1 MWITTDRCQFLPWC
15 QRLSG
20 ALYKYNSWLFFNRT
34 RLPVS
39 LTDSGFRTKPHST
52 ETAVVY
58 LTDYILEHME
68 RQMITG
74 AVFIGLKKA
83 FDLVYHKCL
92 LFKLEH
98 YGVRGLVPELSY
110 HTNSNSAICKWQYI
124 NPSHPFWRPSGF
136 NFGVSAFCFVHQWP
150 TPSV

>member
-1 MWITTDRCQFLPWC
+1 MSVLTLVSKIIGRTIQVQFL
-15 QRLSG
+15 
-20 ALYKYNSWLFFNRT
+20 AFFNRT

-68 RQMITG
+68 RQLITG

-83 FDLVYHKCL
+83 FDLVYHEGL

-98 YGVRGLVPELSY
+98 YRVRGLVPELSY
-110 HTNSNSAICKWQYI
+110 HTNSNSAICK
-124 NPSHPFWRPSGF
+124 
-136 NFGVSAFCFVHQWP
+136 
-150 TPSV
+150 